1 MNKAIYFVAAASLAL
16 ASCSNDETL
25 DTGNQKGIS
34 FRTVAG
40 LNSRV
45 AEVTQNNLK
54 GMSVTAFENGADAAY
69 FTDVNYT
76 REGQTNTF
84 VSNPEYNWL
93 RGKTLNFLALATS
106 ADTWTAAKAV
116 TFDKATNTY
125 KIVLTDYTP
134 DADISKHQDL
144 MIGTA
149 WGTENND
156 ANGLDLALK
165 HILSQIE
172 VRATNTNAAYVY
184 SIKGV
189 RIVAVKGTGTY
200 TSTSTSTETKPWT
213 PNLTPNWTPKENSKV
228 KYEVVYDD
236 AKEVTAE
243 GMSVMK
249 TEGDNAMLIP
259 QSVTGW
265 SDGTVIGGTA
275 NDFDSYTGGTYISL
289 LLNVKSAST
298 GKYIYPAGS
307 TDAAK
312 TYGWAA
318 VSTNNTVWKSG
329 QKYIYTLD
337 LSNGCGSVDPVD
349 PGTGVTPDGTKDPVK
364 GDKIF
369 GDPIKFDVT
378 VSGWADGNSQESFPA
393 PLF

>member
-1 MNKAIYFVAAASLAL
+1 M
-16 ASCSNDETL
+16 
-25 DTGNQKGIS
+25 GNQKGIS

-45 AEVTQNNLK
+45 AEVTQSNLK

-106 ADTWTAAKAV
+106 ADAWDAAKTV

-125 KIVLTDYTP
+125 KTVLTDYTP

-149 WGTENND
+149 SGTENND
-156 ANGLDLALK
+156 ANGLDLTLK

-172 VRATNTNAAYVY
+172 VRAKNTNTAYVY

-200 TSTSTSTETKPWT
+200 TSTETTPWA
-213 PNLTPNWTPKENSKV
+213 PKDDSRV

-236 AKEVTAE
+236 AKELTTASV
-243 GMSVMK
+243 SVMK
-249 TEGDNAMLIP
+249 AEGDNAMLIP
-259 QSVTGW
+259 QDVTGW
-265 SDGTVIGGTA
+265 IGDRTVIGSTA
-275 NDFDSYTGGTYISL
+275 DDFNSYTGGTYISL
-289 LLNVKSAST
+289 LLNVKSAT
-298 GKYIYPAGS
+298 GMYIYPAGS
-307 TDAAK
+307 TEEAK

-318 VSTNNTVWKSG
+318 VSTNNTTWESG
-329 QKYIYTLD
+329 KKYIYTLD

-349 PGTGVTPDGTKDPVK
+349 PGTGVTPDGTKDPEK

-369 GDPIKFDVT
+369 GDPIKFDVK
-378 VSGWADGNSQESFPA
+378 VAGWAGSNGQVSFEV

>member
-25 DTGNQKGIS
+25 DMGNQKGIS

-45 AEVTQNNLK
+45 AEVTQSNLK
-54 GMSVTAFENGADAAY
+54 GISVTAFEDGADAAY

-106 ADTWTAAKAV
+106 ADAWTAAKTV
-116 TFDKATNTY
+116 TFDNATNTY
-125 KIVLTDYTP
+125 KTVLTDYTP

-149 WGTENND
+149 SGTENND
-156 ANGLDLALK
+156 ANGLDLTLN

-172 VRATNTNAAYVY
+172 VRAKNTNAAYVY

-200 TSTSTSTETKPWT
+200 TSTERTPWA
-213 PNLTPNWTPKENSKV
+213 PKDDSRV

-236 AKEVTAE
+236 AKELTTASV
-243 GMSVMK
+243 SVMK
-249 TEGDNAMLIP
+249 AEGDNAMLIP
-259 QSVTGW
+259 QGVTGW
-265 SDGTVIGGTA
+265 IAGSIGSTA

-289 LLNVKSAST
+289 LLNVKSAT
-298 GKYIYPAGS
+298 GMYIYPAGS

-318 VSTNNTVWKSG
+318 VSTNNITWNSG
-329 QKYIYTLD
+329 KKYIYTLD

-349 PGTGVTPDGTKDPVK
+349 PGTGVTPDGTKDPEK

-369 GDPIKFDVT
+369 GDPIKFDVG
-378 VSGWADGNSQESFPA
+378 VAGWADGNDQTSFPV
-393 PLF
+393 PLL

>member
-25 DTGNQKGIS
+25 DMGNQKGIS

-45 AEVTQNNLK
+45 AEVTQSNLK

-93 RGKTLNFLALATS
+93 RGKTLYFLALATS
-106 ADTWTAAKAV
+106 ADAWDAAKTV

-125 KIVLTDYTP
+125 KTVLTDYTP

-149 WGTENND
+149 SGTENND
-156 ANGLDLALK
+156 ANGLDLTLK

-172 VRATNTNAAYVY
+172 VRAKNTNAAYVY

-200 TSTSTSTETKPWT
+200 TSTESITPWT
-213 PNLTPNWTPKENSKV
+213 PKDNSRV

-236 AKEVTAE
+236 AKELTAE
-243 GMSVMK
+243 MSVMK
-249 TEGDNAMLIP
+249 AEGDNAMLIP
-259 QSVTGW
+259 QRVDGWITGA
-265 SDGTVIGGTA
+265 DIA

-307 TDAAK
+307 TEEAK

-318 VSTNNTVWKSG
+318 VSTNNTRWDSG
-329 QKYIYTLD
+329 RKYIYTLD

-349 PGTGVTPDGTKDPVK
+349 PGTGVTPDGAKDPEK

-378 VSGWADGNSQESFPA
+378 VAGWAGDPGQTSFPV

>member
-25 DTGNQKGIS
+25 DMGNQKGIS

-45 AEVTQNNLK
+45 AEVTQSNLK
-54 GMSVTAFENGADAAY
+54 GISVTAFESGADAAY

-76 REGQTNTF
+76 RDGQTNTF

-106 ADTWTAAKAV
+106 ADAWTAAKTV

-125 KIVLTDYTP
+125 KTVLTDYTP

-149 WGTENND
+149 SGTENND
-156 ANGLDLALK
+156 ANGLDLTLK

-172 VRATNTNAAYVY
+172 VRAMNTNTAYVY

-200 TSTSTSTETKPWT
+200 TSTERTPWA
-213 PNLTPNWTPKENSKV
+213 PKDDSRV
-228 KYEVVYDD
+228 KYEVVYND
-236 AKEVTAE
+236 AKELTTAAV
-243 GMSVMK
+243 SVMK
-249 TEGDNAMLIP
+249 AEGDNAMLIP
-259 QSVTGW
+259 QGVTGW
-265 SDGTVIGGTA
+265 IAGSIGSTASDF
-275 NDFDSYTGGTYISL
+275 NSYTGGTYISL
-289 LLNVKSAST
+289 LLNVKSAT
-298 GKYIYPAGS
+298 GMYIYPAGS
-307 TDAAK
+307 TEEAK

-318 VSTNNTVWKSG
+318 VSTNNTTWESG
-329 QKYIYTLD
+329 KKYIYTLD

-349 PGTGVTPDGTKDPVK
+349 PGTGVTPDGTKDPEK

-378 VSGWADGNSQESFPA
+378 VAGWGADGNGQTSFPL
-393 PLF
+393 PL

>member
-25 DTGNQKGIS
+25 DMGNQKGIS

-45 AEVTQNNLK
+45 AEVTQSNLK

-106 ADTWTAAKAV
+106 ADTWTAAKTV

-125 KIVLTDYTP
+125 KTVLTDYTP
-134 DADISKHQDL
+134 DSDISKHQDL

-149 WGTENND
+149 SGTENND
-156 ANGLDLALK
+156 ANGLNLTLK

-172 VRATNTNAAYVY
+172 VRAKNTNTAYVY

-200 TSTSTSTETKPWT
+200 TSTETT
-213 PNLTPNWTPKENSKV
+213 PWTPKEDSRV

-236 AKEVTAE
+236 AKELTAE
-243 GMSVMK
+243 MSVMK
-249 TEGDNAMLIP
+249 NEGDNAMLIP
-259 QSVTGW
+259 QGVTGW
-265 SDGTVIGGTA
+265 NGSKLSTA
-275 NDFDSYTGGTYISL
+275 DDFDSYTGGTYISL
-289 LLNVKSAST
+289 LLNVKSAT

-318 VSTNNTVWKSG
+318 VSTNNTTWSSG
-329 QKYIYTLD
+329 KKYIYTLD

-349 PGTGVTPDGTKDPVK
+349 PGTGVTPDGTKDPAK
-364 GDKIF
+364 GDGIF
-369 GDPIKFDVT
+369 GKKIKFNVT
-378 VSGWADGNSQESFPA
+378 VADWAAGDDQSSFPD
-393 PLF
+393 PLP

>member
-25 DTGNQKGIS
+25 DMGNQKGIS

-45 AEVTQNNLK
+45 AEVTQSNLK

-106 ADTWTAAKAV
+106 ADAWDAAKTV

-125 KIVLTDYTP
+125 KTVLTDYTP

-149 WGTENND
+149 SGTENND
-156 ANGLDLALK
+156 ANGLDLTLK

-172 VRATNTNAAYVY
+172 VRAKNTNAAYVY

-200 TSTSTSTETKPWT
+200 TSTERTPWA
-213 PNLTPNWTPKENSKV
+213 PKDDSRV

-236 AKEVTAE
+236 AKELTTAAV
-243 GMSVMK
+243 SVMK
-249 TEGDNAMLIP
+249 AEGDNAMLIP
-259 QSVTGW
+259 QGVTGW
-265 SDGTVIGGTA
+265 IAGSIGSTA
-275 NDFDSYTGGTYISL
+275 NDFNSYTGGTYISL
-289 LLNVKSAST
+289 LLNVKSAT
-298 GKYIYPAGS
+298 GMYIYPAGS
-307 TDAAK
+307 TEEAK

-318 VSTNNTVWKSG
+318 VSTNNTVWESG
-329 QKYIYTLD
+329 KKYIYTLD

-378 VSGWADGNSQESFPA
+378 VAGWGVDSNGQVSFEV
-393 PLF
+393 PLL

>member
-1 MNKAIYFVAAASLAL
+1 MNKAICFVAAASLAL

-25 DTGNQKGIS
+25 DMGNQKGIS

-45 AEVTQNNLK
+45 AEVTQSNLK

-106 ADTWTAAKAV
+106 ADAWDAAKTV

-125 KIVLTDYTP
+125 KTVLTDYTP

-149 WGTENND
+149 SGTENND
-156 ANGLDLALK
+156 ANGLDLTLN

-172 VRATNTNAAYVY
+172 VRAKNTNAAYVY

-200 TSTSTSTETKPWT
+200 TSTESTPWT
-213 PNLTPNWTPKENSKV
+213 PKDDSRV

-236 AKEVTAE
+236 AKELTTASV
-243 GMSVMK
+243 SVMK
-249 TEGDNAMLIP
+249 AEGDNAMIIP
-259 QSVTGW
+259 QGVTGW
-265 SDGTVIGGTA
+265 IAGSIGSTA

-289 LLNVKSAST
+289 LLNVKSAT
-298 GKYIYPAGS
+298 GMYIYPAGS
-307 TDAAK
+307 TEEAK

-318 VSTNNTVWKSG
+318 VSTNNTTWESG
-329 QKYIYTLD
+329 KKYIYTLD

-349 PGTGVTPDGTKDPVK
+349 PGTDVTPDGSKDPEK

-369 GDPIKFDVT
+369 GDPIKFDVK
-378 VSGWADGNSQESFPA
+378 VAGWADGNGQTSFPL
-393 PLF
+393 PL

>member
-25 DTGNQKGIS
+25 DMGNQKGIS

-45 AEVTQNNLK
+45 AEVTQSNLK
-54 GMSVTAFENGADAAY
+54 GISVTAFENGADAAY

-106 ADTWTAAKAV
+106 ADAWDAAKTV

-125 KIVLTDYTP
+125 KTVLTDYTP

-149 WGTENND
+149 SGTENND
-156 ANGLDLALK
+156 ADGLDLTLK

-172 VRATNTNAAYVY
+172 VRAKNTNAAYVY

-200 TSTSTSTETKPWT
+200 TSTERYPWT
-213 PNLTPNWTPKENSKV
+213 PKDNSRV

-236 AKEVTAE
+236 AKELTAE
-243 GMSVMK
+243 VSVMK
-249 TEGDNAMLIP
+249 AEGDNAMLIP
-259 QSVTGW
+259 QGVTGW
-265 SDGTVIGGTA
+265 VAGAGVETA
-275 NDFDSYTGGTYISL
+275 NGFDSYTGGTYISL

-307 TDAAK
+307 TETAK

-318 VSTNNTVWKSG
+318 VSTNNITWSLGK
-329 QKYIYTLD
+329 KYIYTLD

-378 VSGWADGNSQESFPA
+378 VAGWADGNDQTSFPV

>member
-25 DTGNQKGIS
+25 DMGNQKGIS

-45 AEVTQNNLK
+45 AEVTQSNLK

-106 ADTWTAAKAV
+106 ADTWTANKTV

-125 KIVLTDYTP
+125 KTVLTDYTP

-149 WGTENND
+149 SGTENND
-156 ANGLDLALK
+156 ANGLDLTLN

-172 VRATNTNAAYVY
+172 VRAKNTNAAYVY

-200 TSTSTSTETKPWT
+200 TSTERTPWT
-213 PNLTPNWTPKENSKV
+213 PKDDSRV

-236 AKEVTAE
+236 AKELTTASV
-243 GMSVMK
+243 SVMK
-249 TEGDNAMLIP
+249 AEGDNAMLIP
-259 QSVTGW
+259 QGVTGW
-265 SDGTVIGGTA
+265 VAGAAVETA

-289 LLNVKSAST
+289 LLNVKSAT
-298 GKYIYPAGS
+298 GMYIYPAGS
-307 TDAAK
+307 TEEAK

-318 VSTNNTVWKSG
+318 VSTNNTTWSSG
-329 QKYIYTLD
+329 KKYIYTLD

-369 GDPIKFDVT
+369 GDPIKFNVT
-378 VSGWADGNSQESFPA
+378 VADWTAGNDQSSFPVP
-393 PLF
+393 PLP

>member
-16 ASCSNDETL
+16 ASCSNDATL
-25 DTGNQKGIS
+25 DMGNQKGIS

-45 AEVTQNNLK
+45 AEVTQSNLK
-54 GMSVTAFENGADAAY
+54 GISVTAFENGADAAY

-106 ADTWTAAKAV
+106 ADAWDAAKTV

-125 KIVLTDYTP
+125 KTVLTDYTP

-149 WGTENND
+149 SGTENND
-156 ANGLDLALK
+156 ANGLDLTLN

-172 VRATNTNAAYVY
+172 VRAMNTNTAYVY

-200 TSTSTSTETKPWT
+200 TSTERTPWT
-213 PNLTPNWTPKENSKV
+213 PKDDSRV

-236 AKEVTAE
+236 AKELTTASV
-243 GMSVMK
+243 SVMK
-249 TEGDNAMLIP
+249 AEGDNAMLIP
-259 QSVTGW
+259 QGVTGW
-265 SDGTVIGGTA
+265 IAGSIGSTA
-275 NDFDSYTGGTYISL
+275 DDFNSYTGGTYISL
-289 LLNVKSAST
+289 LLNVKSAT
-298 GKYIYPAGS
+298 GMYIYPAGS
-307 TDAAK
+307 TEEAK

-318 VSTNNTVWKSG
+318 VSTNNTTWESG
-329 QKYIYTLD
+329 KKYIYTLD

-349 PGTGVTPDGTKDPVK
+349 PGTGVTPDGTKDPEK

-369 GDPIKFDVT
+369 GYPIKFDVK
-378 VSGWADGNSQESFPA
+378 VAGWAGSNSQASFEV

>member
-25 DTGNQKGIS
+25 DMGNQKGIS

-45 AEVTQNNLK
+45 AEVTQSNLK
-54 GMSVTAFENGADAAY
+54 GMSVTAYESGADAAY

-106 ADTWTAAKAV
+106 ADTWTAAKDV

-125 KIVLTDYTP
+125 KTVLTDYTP

-149 WGTENND
+149 SGTENND
-156 ANGLDLALK
+156 ANGLDLTLK

-172 VRATNTNAAYVY
+172 VRAKNTNTAYVY

-200 TSTSTSTETKPWT
+200 TSTETT
-213 PNLTPNWTPKENSKV
+213 PWTPKENSKV

-236 AKEVTAE
+236 AKELTAE

-259 QSVTGW
+259 QYVTGW
-265 SDGTVIGGTA
+265 IAGSIGSTA

-289 LLNVKSAST
+289 LLNVKSAT
-298 GKYIYPAGS
+298 GMYIYPAGS

-318 VSTNNTVWKSG
+318 VSTNNTVWNSG
-329 QKYIYTLD
+329 KKYIYTLD
-337 LSNGCGSVDPVD
+337 LSKGCGSVDPVD
-349 PGTGVTPDGTKDPVK
+349 PGTGVTPDGTKDPEK

-378 VSGWADGNSQESFPA
+378 VAGWNYDGNGQVSFEV

>member
-45 AEVTQNNLK
+45 AEVTQSNLK
-54 GMSVTAFENGADAAY
+54 GMLVTAYESGTSSADAAY
-69 FTDVNYT
+69 FTDVDYT

-93 RGKTLNFLALATS
+93 RGKTLNFIAFATS
-106 ADTWTAAKAV
+106 ADTWTAVKTV

-125 KIVLTDYTP
+125 KTVLIDYTP

-149 WGTENND
+149 SGTENNA
-156 ANGLDLALK
+156 ANGLDLTLK

-172 VRATNTNAAYVY
+172 VRAKNTNAAYVY

-200 TSTSTSTETKPWT
+200 TSTEMTPWDF
-213 PNLTPNWTPKENSKV
+213 KVASKV

-236 AKEVTAE
+236 AKELTAE

-259 QSVTGW
+259 QVVTGW
-265 SDGTVIGGTA
+265 IPGTMGVSTA
-275 NDFDSYTGGTYISL
+275 NDFDSYMGGTYISL
-289 LLNVKSAST
+289 LLNVKSALS

-307 TDAAK
+307 TEAAK

-318 VSTNNTVWKSG
+318 VSTNNTTWSLGK
-329 QKYIYTLD
+329 KYIYTLD

-364 GDKIF
+364 GDMIF
-369 GDPIKFDVT
+369 GDPIKFNVT
-378 VSGWADGNSQESFPA
+378 VADWAAGNDQSSYPVP
-393 PLF
+393 PLP

>member
-45 AEVTQNNLK
+45 AEVTQSNLK
-54 GMSVTAFENGADAAY
+54 GMLVTAYESGTSSADAAY
-69 FTDVNYT
+69 FTDVDYT

-93 RGKTLNFLALATS
+93 RGKTLNFIAFATS
-106 ADTWTAAKAV
+106 ADTWTAAKTV

-125 KIVLTDYTP
+125 KTVLIDYTP

-149 WGTENND
+149 SGTENNG
-156 ANGLDLALK
+156 ANGLDLTLK

-172 VRATNTNAAYVY
+172 VRAKNTNAAYVY

-189 RIVAVKGTGTY
+189 RIVAVQGTGTY
-200 TSTSTSTETKPWT
+200 TSTETTPWDF
-213 PNLTPNWTPKENSKV
+213 KIGSKV

-236 AKEVTAE
+236 AKELTAE

-259 QSVTGW
+259 QYVMGW
-265 SDGTVIGGTA
+265 IPGTMGVSTA
-275 NDFDSYTGGTYISL
+275 NDFDSYMGGTYISL
-289 LLNVKSAST
+289 LLNVKSALS
-298 GKYIYPAGS
+298 GKNIYPAGS
-307 TDAAK
+307 TEAAK

-318 VSTNNTVWKSG
+318 VSTNNTTWSSG
-329 QKYIYTLD
+329 KKYIYTLD

-349 PGTGVTPDGTKDPVK
+349 PGTDVTPDGTKDPVK

-369 GDPIKFDVT
+369 GDPIKFNVT
-378 VSGWADGNSQESFPA
+378 VADWGADGNGQTSFPL
-393 PLF
+393 PL

>member
-25 DTGNQKGIS
+25 DMGNQKGIS

-45 AEVTQNNLK
+45 AEVTQSNLK
-54 GMSVTAFENGADAAY
+54 GMSVTAFESGADAAY
-69 FTDVNYT
+69 FKDVNYT

-106 ADTWTAAKAV
+106 ADAWDAAETV

-125 KIVLTDYTP
+125 KTVLTDYTP

-149 WGTENND
+149 SGTENNG
-156 ANGLDLALK
+156 ANGLGLTLK

-172 VRATNTNAAYVY
+172 VRAKNTNTAYVY

-189 RIVAVKGTGTY
+189 RIVDVKGTGTY
-200 TSTSTSTETKPWT
+200 TSTETT
-213 PNLTPNWTPKENSKV
+213 PWTPKENSRV

-236 AKEVTAE
+236 AKELTAE

-259 QSVTGW
+259 QSVIGW
-265 SDGTVIGGTA
+265 DGSVVEGLP
-275 NDFDSYTGGTYISL
+275 NDFYSYTVGTYISL

-318 VSTNNTVWKSG
+318 VSTNNTTWSSG
-329 QKYIYTLD
+329 KKYIYTLD
-337 LSNGCGSVDPVD
+337 LSNGCGSVDPID
-349 PGTGVTPDGTKDPVK
+349 PGTGVTPDGTKDPVR
-364 GDKIF
+364 GDEIF
-369 GDPIKFDVT
+369 GKKIKFNVT
-378 VSGWADGNSQESFPA
+378 VADWAAGNDQSSFPVP
-393 PLF
+393 PLP

>member
-25 DTGNQKGIS
+25 DMGNQKGIS

-45 AEVTQNNLK
+45 AEVTQSNLK
-54 GMSVTAFENGADAAY
+54 GMSVTAFESGADAAY
-69 FTDVNYT
+69 FKDVNYT

-106 ADTWTAAKAV
+106 ADAWDADKTV

-125 KIVLTDYTP
+125 KTVLTDYTP

-149 WGTENND
+149 SGTENND
-156 ANGLDLALK
+156 ANGLDLTLN

-172 VRATNTNAAYVY
+172 VRAKNTNTAYVY

-200 TSTSTSTETKPWT
+200 TSTESTP
-213 PNLTPNWTPKENSKV
+213 WTPKENSKV

-236 AKEVTAE
+236 AKELTAASV
-243 GMSVMK
+243 SVMK
-249 TEGDNAMLIP
+249 AEGDNAMIIP
-259 QSVTGW
+259 QGVTGW
-265 SDGTVIGGTA
+265 IAGSIGSTA

-289 LLNVKSAST
+289 LLNVKSAT
-298 GKYIYPAGS
+298 GMYIYPAGS
-307 TDAAK
+307 TETAK

-318 VSTNNTVWKSG
+318 VSTNNTTWESG
-329 QKYIYTLD
+329 RKYIYTLD

-349 PGTGVTPDGTKDPVK
+349 PGTGVTPDGTKDPEK

-378 VSGWADGNSQESFPA
+378 VAGWNYGNGQVSFEV

>member
-25 DTGNQKGIS
+25 DMGNQKGIS

-45 AEVTQNNLK
+45 AEITQNNLK

-106 ADTWTAAKAV
+106 ADAWDAAKTV

-125 KIVLTDYTP
+125 KTVLTDYTP

-149 WGTENND
+149 SGTENND
-156 ANGLDLALK
+156 ANGLDLTLR

-172 VRATNTNAAYVY
+172 VRAKNTNAAYVY

-200 TSTSTSTETKPWT
+200 TSTESTP
-213 PNLTPNWTPKENSKV
+213 WTPKENSRV
-228 KYEVVYDD
+228 KYEVMYDD
-236 AKEVTAE
+236 AKELTAE

-259 QSVTGW
+259 QGVTGW
-265 SDGTVIGGTA
+265 NGSILSTA

-298 GKYIYPAGS
+298 GMYIYPAGS

-318 VSTNNTVWKSG
+318 VSTGNTTWGSG
-329 QKYIYTLD
+329 RKYIYTLN

-349 PGTGVTPDGTKDPVK
+349 PGTGVTPDGTKDPIK
-364 GDKIF
+364 GDNIF

-378 VSGWADGNSQESFPA
+378 VAGWIIGNDQASFEV
-393 PLF
+393 PLL

>member
-25 DTGNQKGIS
+25 DMGNQKGIS

-45 AEVTQNNLK
+45 AEVAQSNLK
-54 GMSVTAFENGADAAY
+54 GMLVTAYESGTSSADAAY
-69 FTDVNYT
+69 FTDVDYT

-93 RGKTLNFLALATS
+93 RGKTLNFIAFATS
-106 ADTWTAAKAV
+106 ADTWNVAKTV
-116 TFDKATNTY
+116 SFDGTTNTY
-125 KIVLTDYTP
+125 KTVLINYTP

-149 WGTENND
+149 SGTENNG
-156 ANGLDLALK
+156 ANGLDLTLK

-172 VRATNTNAAYVY
+172 VRAKNTNAAYTY

-189 RIVAVKGTGTY
+189 RIVAVAGAGTY
-200 TSTSTSTETKPWT
+200 TSTKTTPWD
-213 PNLTPNWTPKENSKV
+213 LTGTSKV

-236 AKEVTAE
+236 AKELTAE

-259 QSVTGW
+259 QYVMGW
-265 SDGTVIGGTA
+265 IPGTMRGTA
-275 NDFDSYTGGTYISL
+275 NDFDSYMGGTYISL
-289 LLNVKSAST
+289 LLNVKSALS

-307 TDAAK
+307 TEAAQ

-318 VSTNNTVWKSG
+318 VSTNDTTWSSG
-329 QKYIYTLD
+329 KKYIYTLD

-364 GDKIF
+364 GDVIF
-369 GDPIKFDVT
+369 GKKIKFNVT
-378 VSGWADGNSQESFPA
+378 VADWAACNDQSSFPV
-393 PLF
+393 PLLP

>member
-25 DTGNQKGIS
+25 DMGNQKGIS

-45 AEVTQNNLK
+45 AEVTQSNLK
-54 GMSVTAFENGADAAY
+54 GISVTAFESGADAAY

-76 REGQTNTF
+76 RDGQTNTF

-106 ADTWTAAKAV
+106 ADAWTAAKTV

-125 KIVLTDYTP
+125 KTVLTDYTP
-134 DADISKHQDL
+134 DTDISKHQDL

-149 WGTENND
+149 SGTENND
-156 ANGLDLALK
+156 AKGLDLTLK

-172 VRATNTNAAYVY
+172 VRAKNTNTAYVY

-200 TSTSTSTETKPWT
+200 TSTEPT
-213 PNLTPNWTPKENSKV
+213 PWTPKENSKV

-236 AKEVTAE
+236 AKELTAE
-243 GMSVMK
+243 MSVMK
-249 TEGDNAMLIP
+249 AEGDNAMIIP
-259 QSVTGW
+259 QGVTGW
-265 SDGTVIGGTA
+265 IAGPIGNTA
-275 NDFDSYTGGTYISL
+275 DDFDSYTGGTYISL

-307 TDAAK
+307 TETAK

-318 VSTNNTVWKSG
+318 VSTNNTTWESG
-329 QKYIYTLD
+329 KKYIYTLD

-349 PGTGVTPDGTKDPVK
+349 PGTGVAPGTKDPEK

-369 GDPIKFDVT
+369 GDPIKFDVF
-378 VSGWADGNSQESFPA
+378 VGGWGGNGQTSFPL
-393 PLF
+393 PL

>member
-25 DTGNQKGIS
+25 DMGNQKGIS

-45 AEVTQNNLK
+45 AEVTQSNLK
-54 GMSVTAFENGADAAY
+54 GISVTAFESGADAAY

-76 REGQTNTF
+76 RDGQTNTF

-106 ADTWTAAKAV
+106 ADAWTAAKTV

-125 KIVLTDYTP
+125 KTVLTDYTP
-134 DADISKHQDL
+134 DTDISKHQDL

-149 WGTENND
+149 SGTENND
-156 ANGLDLALK
+156 AKGLDLTLK

-172 VRATNTNAAYVY
+172 VRAKNTNTAYVY

-200 TSTSTSTETKPWT
+200 TSTEPT
-213 PNLTPNWTPKENSKV
+213 PWTPKENSKV

-236 AKEVTAE
+236 AKELTAE
-243 GMSVMK
+243 MSVMK
-249 TEGDNAMLIP
+249 AEGDNAMIIP
-259 QSVTGW
+259 QGVTGW
-265 SDGTVIGGTA
+265 IAGSIGNTA
-275 NDFDSYTGGTYISL
+275 DDFDSYTGGTYISL
-289 LLNVKSAST
+289 LLNVKSAT
-298 GKYIYPAGS
+298 GMYIYPAGS
-307 TDAAK
+307 TEEAK

-318 VSTNNTVWKSG
+318 VSTNNTTWESG
-329 QKYIYTLD
+329 KKYIYTLD

-349 PGTGVTPDGTKDPVK
+349 PGTGVTPDGTKDPEK

-378 VSGWADGNSQESFPA
+378 VAGWGADGNGQTSFPL
-393 PLF
+393 PL

>member
-25 DTGNQKGIS
+25 DMGNQKGIS

-45 AEVTQNNLK
+45 AEVTQSNLK

-106 ADTWTAAKAV
+106 ADTWTANKTV

-125 KIVLTDYTP
+125 KTVLTDYTP

-149 WGTENND
+149 SGTENND
-156 ANGLDLALK
+156 ANGLDLTLN

-172 VRATNTNAAYVY
+172 VRAKNTNAAYVY

-200 TSTSTSTETKPWT
+200 TSTERTPWT
-213 PNLTPNWTPKENSKV
+213 PKDDSRV

-236 AKEVTAE
+236 AKELTTASV
-243 GMSVMK
+243 SVMK
-249 TEGDNAMLIP
+249 AEGDNAMLIP
-259 QSVTGW
+259 QGVTGW
-265 SDGTVIGGTA
+265 IAGSIGSTA
-275 NDFDSYTGGTYISL
+275 DDFNSYTGGTYISL
-289 LLNVKSAST
+289 LLNVKSAT
-298 GKYIYPAGS
+298 GMYIYPAGS
-307 TDAAK
+307 TEEAK

-318 VSTNNTVWKSG
+318 VSTNNTTWSSG
-329 QKYIYTLD
+329 KKYIYTLD

-369 GDPIKFDVT
+369 GDPIKFNVT
-378 VSGWADGNSQESFPA
+378 VADWTAGNDQSSFPVP
-393 PLF
+393 PLP

>member
-25 DTGNQKGIS
+25 DMGNQKGIS

-45 AEVTQNNLK
+45 AEVTQSNLK
-54 GMSVTAFENGADAAY
+54 GISVTAFEDGADAAY

-106 ADTWTAAKAV
+106 ADAWDAAKTV

-125 KIVLTDYTP
+125 KTVLTDYTP

-149 WGTENND
+149 SGTENND
-156 ANGLDLALK
+156 ANGLDLTLN

-172 VRATNTNAAYVY
+172 VRAMNTNAAYVY

-200 TSTSTSTETKPWT
+200 TSTERTPWA
-213 PNLTPNWTPKENSKV
+213 PKDDSRV

-236 AKEVTAE
+236 AKELTTASV
-243 GMSVMK
+243 SVMK
-249 TEGDNAMLIP
+249 AEGDNATLIP
-259 QSVTGW
+259 QGVTGW
-265 SDGTVIGGTA
+265 IAGSIGSTA

-289 LLNVKSAST
+289 LLNVKSAT
-298 GKYIYPAGS
+298 GMYIYPAGS

-318 VSTNNTVWKSG
+318 VSTNNTTWESG
-329 QKYIYTLD
+329 KKYIYTLD

-349 PGTGVTPDGTKDPVK
+349 PGTGVTPDGTKDPEK

-369 GDPIKFDVT
+369 GDPIKFDVK
-378 VSGWADGNSQESFPA
+378 VAGWAGSNGQVSFEV

>member
-25 DTGNQKGIS
+25 DMGNQKGIS

-45 AEVTQNNLK
+45 AEVTQSNLK

-106 ADTWTAAKAV
+106 ADAWNAVKTV

-125 KIVLTDYTP
+125 KTVLTDYTP

-149 WGTENND
+149 SGTENND
-156 ANGLDLALK
+156 ANGLDLTLN

-172 VRATNTNAAYVY
+172 VRAMNTNTAYVY

-200 TSTSTSTETKPWT
+200 TSTETTPWT
-213 PNLTPNWTPKENSKV
+213 PKDDSRV

-236 AKEVTAE
+236 AKELTTASV
-243 GMSVMK
+243 SVMK
-249 TEGDNAMLIP
+249 AEGDNAMLIP
-259 QSVTGW
+259 QGVTGW
-265 SDGTVIGGTA
+265 IAGSIGSTA
-275 NDFDSYTGGTYISL
+275 DDFNSYTGGTYISL
-289 LLNVKSAST
+289 LLNVKSAT
-298 GKYIYPAGS
+298 GMYIYPAGS
-307 TDAAK
+307 TEEAK

-318 VSTNNTVWKSG
+318 VSTNNTTWESG
-329 QKYIYTLD
+329 KKYIYTLD

-349 PGTGVTPDGTKDPVK
+349 PGTGVTPDGTKDPEK

-369 GDPIKFDVT
+369 GYPIKFNVT
-378 VSGWADGNSQESFPA
+378 VADWAAGNDQSSFPVP
-393 PLF
+393 PLP

>member
-25 DTGNQKGIS
+25 DMGNQKGIS

-45 AEVTQNNLK
+45 AEVTQSNLK
-54 GMSVTAFENGADAAY
+54 GISVTAFESGADAAY

-93 RGKTLNFLALATS
+93 KGKTLNFLALATS
-106 ADTWTAAKAV
+106 ADAWDADKTV
-116 TFDKATNTY
+116 IFDKDANTY
-125 KIVLTDYTP
+125 KTVLTDYTP

-149 WGTENND
+149 SGTENND
-156 ANGLDLALK
+156 ANGLDLTLN

-172 VRATNTNAAYVY
+172 VRAMNTNTAYVY

-200 TSTSTSTETKPWT
+200 TSTERTPWA
-213 PNLTPNWTPKENSKV
+213 PKDDSRV
-228 KYEVVYDD
+228 KYEVVYND
-236 AKEVTAE
+236 AKELTTRSV
-243 GMSVMK
+243 SVMK
-249 TEGDNAMLIP
+249 AEGDNAMLIP
-259 QSVTGW
+259 QGVTGW
-265 SDGTVIGGTA
+265 IAGSIGSTA

-289 LLNVKSAST
+289 LLNVKSAT
-298 GKYIYPAGS
+298 GMYIYPAGS
-307 TDAAK
+307 TEEAK

-318 VSTNNTVWKSG
+318 VSTNNTTWESG
-329 QKYIYTLD
+329 KKYIYTLD

-349 PGTGVTPDGTKDPVK
+349 PGTGVTPDGTKDPEK

-369 GDPIKFDVT
+369 GDPIKFDVSVAGWGGSNGQ
-378 VSGWADGNSQESFPA
+378 VSFEV

>member
-25 DTGNQKGIS
+25 DMGNQKGIS
-34 FRTVAG
+34 FRTVTG

-45 AEVTQNNLK
+45 AEITQSNLK
-54 GMSVTAFENGADAAY
+54 GMSVTAYENGADAAY

-106 ADTWTAAKAV
+106 ADAWTAAKTVA
-116 TFDKATNTY
+116 FDKATNTY
-125 KIVLTDYTP
+125 KTVLTDYTP

-149 WGTENND
+149 SGTENND
-156 ANGLDLALK
+156 ANGLDLTLN

-172 VRATNTNAAYVY
+172 VRAKNTNAAYVY

-200 TSTSTSTETKPWT
+200 TSTETT
-213 PNLTPNWTPKENSKV
+213 PWTPKENSKV

-236 AKEVTAE
+236 AKELTAE

-259 QSVTGW
+259 QGVTGW
-265 SDGTVIGGTA
+265 SAGSIGSTA
-275 NDFDSYTGGTYISL
+275 NDFNSYTGGTYISL
-289 LLNVKSAST
+289 LLNVKSAT
-298 GKYIYPAGS
+298 GMYIYPAGS
-307 TDAAK
+307 TEEAK

-318 VSTNNTVWKSG
+318 VSTNNTVWNSG
-329 QKYIYTLD
+329 KKYIYTLD

-349 PGTGVTPDGTKDPVK
+349 PGTGVTPDGTKDPEK

-378 VSGWADGNSQESFPA
+378 VAGWGADGNGQTSFPL
-393 PLF
+393 PL

>member
-16 ASCSNDETL
+16 ASCSNDETV
-25 DTGNQKGIS
+25 DMGNQKGIS
-34 FRTVAG
+34 FRTIAG
-40 LNSRV
+40 MNSRV
-45 AEVTQNNLK
+45 AEVTQSNLK
-54 GMSVTAFENGADAAY
+54 GMYVTAYENGADAAY

-93 RGKTLNFLALATS
+93 SGKTLNFLALATS
-106 ADTWTAAKAV
+106 ADTWTAAKTV
-116 TFDKATNTY
+116 TFDKAANTH
-125 KIVLTDYTP
+125 KTVLTDYTP

-149 WGTENND
+149 SGTENNN
-156 ANGLDLALK
+156 ANGLDLTLK

-172 VRATNTNAAYVY
+172 VRAKNTNAAYVY

-189 RIVAVKGTGTY
+189 RIVSVGGTGTY
-200 TSTSTSTETKPWT
+200 TSTEMTPWVV
-213 PNLTPNWTPKENSKV
+213 KDNSRV

-236 AKEVTAE
+236 AKELTAE
-243 GMSVMK
+243 VSVMK
-249 TEGDNAMLIP
+249 AEGDNAMLIP
-259 QSVTGW
+259 QGVTGW
-265 SDGTVIGGTA
+265 IAGPTVETA
-275 NDFDSYTGGTYISL
+275 NDFDSYVGGTYISL

-307 TDAAK
+307 TETAK

-318 VSTNNTVWKSG
+318 VSTTNTVWESG
-329 QKYIYTLD
+329 KKYIYTLD

-369 GDPIKFDVT
+369 GVPIKFDVT
-378 VSGWADGNSQESFPA
+378 VAGWGADNGQVSFPV
-393 PLF
+393 PLP

>member
-25 DTGNQKGIS
+25 DMGNQKGIS

-45 AEVTQNNLK
+45 AEITQSNLK
-54 GMSVTAFENGADAAY
+54 GMSVTAYENGADAAY

-106 ADTWTAAKAV
+106 ADAWDAVKTV
-116 TFDKATNTY
+116 TFDKATNIY
-125 KIVLTDYTP
+125 KTVLTDYTP

-149 WGTENND
+149 SGTENND
-156 ANGLDLALK
+156 ANGLDLTLK
-165 HILSQIE
+165 HILSQLE
-172 VRATNTNAAYVY
+172 VRAKNTNAAYVY

-200 TSTSTSTETKPWT
+200 TSTETT
-213 PNLTPNWTPKENSKV
+213 PWTPKENSRV

-236 AKEVTAE
+236 AKELTAE
-243 GMSVMK
+243 VSVMK
-249 TEGDNAMLIP
+249 AEGDNAMLIP

-265 SDGTVIGGTA
+265 IGDRTVIGSTA

-289 LLNVKSAST
+289 LLNVKLAST

-307 TDAAK
+307 TETAK

-318 VSTNNTVWKSG
+318 VSTGNTVWNSG
-329 QKYIYTLD
+329 KKYIYTLD

-349 PGTGVTPDGTKDPVK
+349 PGTGVTPDGTKDPEK

-378 VSGWADGNSQESFPA
+378 VAGWADGNGQTSFPL
-393 PLF
+393 PL

>member
-25 DTGNQKGIS
+25 DMGNQKGIS

-45 AEVTQNNLK
+45 AEVTQSNLK
-54 GMSVTAFENGADAAY
+54 GISVTAFEDGADAAY

-106 ADTWTAAKAV
+106 AGAWTAAKTV

-125 KIVLTDYTP
+125 KTVLTDYTP

-149 WGTENND
+149 SGTENND
-156 ANGLDLALK
+156 ANGLDLTLN

-172 VRATNTNAAYVY
+172 VRAKNTNAAYVY

-200 TSTSTSTETKPWT
+200 TSTERTPWA
-213 PNLTPNWTPKENSKV
+213 PKDDSRV

-236 AKEVTAE
+236 AKELTAE
-243 GMSVMK
+243 VSVMK
-249 TEGDNAMLIP
+249 AEGDNAMLIP
-259 QSVTGW
+259 QNVEGW
-265 SDGTVIGGTA
+265 IGTTTSTA

-307 TDAAK
+307 TEEAK

-318 VSTNNTVWKSG
+318 VSTNNTTWNSG
-329 QKYIYTLD
+329 KKYIYTLN

-349 PGTGVTPDGTKDPVK
+349 PGTGVTPDGAKDPVK

-378 VSGWADGNSQESFPA
+378 VAGWGADGNGQTSFPL
-393 PLF
+393 PL

>member
-25 DTGNQKGIS
+25 DMGNQKGIS

-45 AEVTQNNLK
+45 AEVTQSNLK
-54 GMSVTAFENGADAAY
+54 GMSVTAYENGADDAY

-106 ADTWTAAKAV
+106 ADAWTAAKTV

-125 KIVLTDYTP
+125 KTVLTDYTP

-149 WGTENND
+149 SGTENND
-156 ANGLDLALK
+156 AKGLDLTLK

-172 VRATNTNAAYVY
+172 VRAKNTNTAYVY

-200 TSTSTSTETKPWT
+200 TSTETT
-213 PNLTPNWTPKENSKV
+213 PWTPKENSRV

-236 AKEVTAE
+236 AKELTAE

-265 SDGTVIGGTA
+265 IPGADIA
-275 NDFDSYTGGTYISL
+275 NDFDSYTGGAYISL

-298 GKYIYPAGS
+298 GMYIYPAGS
-307 TDAAK
+307 TETAK

-318 VSTNNTVWKSG
+318 VSTNSTTWLPG
-329 QKYIYTLD
+329 MKYIYTLN

-349 PGTGVTPDGTKDPVK
+349 PGTGVTPDGTKDPEK

-369 GDPIKFDVT
+369 GDPIKFNVT
-378 VSGWADGNSQESFPA
+378 VADWGADGNGQTSFPL
-393 PLF
+393 PL

>member
-25 DTGNQKGIS
+25 DMGNQKGIS

-45 AEVTQNNLK
+45 AEVTQSNLK
-54 GMSVTAFENGADAAY
+54 GMSVTAYENGADAAY

-106 ADTWTAAKAV
+106 AYAWNAAKTV
-116 TFDKATNTY
+116 TFDKATNIY
-125 KIVLTDYTP
+125 KTVLTDYTP

-149 WGTENND
+149 SGTENND
-156 ANGLDLALK
+156 ANGLDLTLK
-165 HILSQIE
+165 HILSQLE
-172 VRATNTNAAYVY
+172 VRAKNTNAAYVY

-200 TSTSTSTETKPWT
+200 TSTESTP
-213 PNLTPNWTPKENSKV
+213 WTPKENSRV

-236 AKEVTAE
+236 AKELTAE
-243 GMSVMK
+243 VSVMK
-249 TEGDNAMLIP
+249 AEGDNAMLIP
-259 QSVTGW
+259 QGVTGW
-265 SDGTVIGGTA
+265 VAGAGVETA

-318 VSTNNTVWKSG
+318 VSTGNTVWNSG
-329 QKYIYTLD
+329 KKYIYTLD

-349 PGTGVTPDGTKDPVK
+349 PGTGVTPNGTKDPEK

-378 VSGWADGNSQESFPA
+378 VAGWADDNGQTSFPL
-393 PLF
+393 PL

>member
-25 DTGNQKGIS
+25 DMGNQIGIS

-45 AEVTQNNLK
+45 AEVTQSNLK
-54 GMSVTAFENGADAAY
+54 GMSVTAYENGADAAY

-106 ADTWTAAKAV
+106 ADTWTAAKTV
-116 TFDKATNTY
+116 TFDKATNIY
-125 KIVLTDYTP
+125 KTVLTDYTP

-149 WGTENND
+149 SGTENND
-156 ANGLDLALK
+156 ANGLDLTLK
-165 HILSQIE
+165 HILSQLE
-172 VRATNTNAAYVY
+172 VRAKNTNAAYVY

-200 TSTSTSTETKPWT
+200 TSTETT
-213 PNLTPNWTPKENSKV
+213 PWTPKENSRV

-236 AKEVTAE
+236 AKELTAE
-243 GMSVMK
+243 VSVMK
-249 TEGDNAMLIP
+249 AEGDNAMLIP
-259 QSVTGW
+259 QGVTGW
-265 SDGTVIGGTA
+265 VAGAGMETA

-318 VSTNNTVWKSG
+318 VSTGNTVWNSG
-329 QKYIYTLD
+329 KKYIYTLD

-378 VSGWADGNSQESFPA
+378 VAGWAGGNGQTSFPL
-393 PLF
+393 PL

>member
-25 DTGNQKGIS
+25 DMGNQKGIS

-45 AEVTQNNLK
+45 AEVTQSNLK
-54 GMSVTAFENGADAAY
+54 GMSVTAFENGADVAY
-69 FTDVNYT
+69 FTGVNYT

-106 ADTWTAAKAV
+106 ADTWTAAKDV
-116 TFDKATNTY
+116 TFDKAANTY
-125 KIVLTDYTP
+125 KTVLTDYTP
-134 DADISKHQDL
+134 DKDISKHQDL

-149 WGTENND
+149 SGTENND
-156 ANGLDLALK
+156 ANGLDLTLK
-165 HILSQIE
+165 HILSQLE
-172 VRATNTNAAYVY
+172 VRAKNTNAAYVY

-200 TSTSTSTETKPWT
+200 TSTETTPWV
-213 PNLTPNWTPKENSKV
+213 PKENSRV
-228 KYEVVYDD
+228 EYEVVYDN
-236 AKEVTAE
+236 AKELTAE
-243 GMSVMK
+243 VSVMK

-265 SDGTVIGGTA
+265 IGSGSTA

-307 TDAAK
+307 TETAK

-318 VSTNNTVWKSG
+318 VSTGSTVWNSG
-329 QKYIYTLD
+329 KKYIYTLD

-349 PGTGVTPDGTKDPVK
+349 PGTSVDPGTKDPEK

-378 VSGWADGNSQESFPA
+378 VAGWADGNGQTSFPL
-393 PLF
+393 PL

>member
-25 DTGNQKGIS
+25 DMGNQKGIS

-45 AEVTQNNLK
+45 AEITQSNLK
-54 GMSVTAFENGADAAY
+54 GMSVTAYENGADAAY

-106 ADTWTAAKAV
+106 ADTWTAAKTV
-116 TFDKATNTY
+116 TFDKAANTY
-125 KIVLTDYTP
+125 KTVLTDYTP
-134 DADISKHQDL
+134 DTDISKHQDL

-149 WGTENND
+149 SGTENND
-156 ANGLDLALK
+156 ANGLDLTLK

-172 VRATNTNAAYVY
+172 VRAKNTNAAYVY

-200 TSTSTSTETKPWT
+200 TSTETTPWA
-213 PNLTPNWTPKENSKV
+213 PKENSRV

-236 AKEVTAE
+236 AKELTAE
-243 GMSVMK
+243 VSVMK

-259 QSVTGW
+259 QYVMGW
-265 SDGTVIGGTA
+265 IPGTMGVSTA
-275 NDFDSYTGGTYISL
+275 NDFDSYMGGTYISL
-289 LLNVKSAST
+289 LLNVKSAT

-318 VSTNNTVWKSG
+318 VSTNNTTWVAGK
-329 QKYIYTLD
+329 KYIYTLD

-349 PGTGVTPDGTKDPVK
+349 PGTGVTPDGTKDPEK

-378 VSGWADGNSQESFPA
+378 VAGWADGNDQSSFPV
-393 PLF
+393 PLP

>member
-25 DTGNQKGIS
+25 DMGNQKGIS

-45 AEVTQNNLK
+45 AEVTQSNLK
-54 GMSVTAFENGADAAY
+54 GMSVTAYENGADAAY

-106 ADTWTAAKAV
+106 ADAWDAAKTV

-125 KIVLTDYTP
+125 KTVLTDYTP

-149 WGTENND
+149 SGTENND
-156 ANGLDLALK
+156 ANGLDLTLK
-165 HILSQIE
+165 HILSQLE
-172 VRATNTNAAYVY
+172 VRAKNTNAAYVY

-200 TSTSTSTETKPWT
+200 TSTEAT
-213 PNLTPNWTPKENSKV
+213 PWTPKENSKV

-236 AKEVTAE
+236 AKELTAE
-243 GMSVMK
+243 VSVMK
-249 TEGDNAMLIP
+249 AEGDNAMLIP
-259 QSVTGW
+259 QRVNGWITGAET
-265 SDGTVIGGTA
+265 G
-275 NDFDSYTGGTYISL
+275 NDFDSYTGGAYISL

-318 VSTNNTVWKSG
+318 VSTNNNTWMPG
-329 QKYIYTLD
+329 AKYIYTLN

-349 PGTGVTPDGTKDPVK
+349 PGTGVTPDGTKDPEK

-378 VSGWADGNSQESFPA
+378 VADWAGDGGQTSFPV
-393 PLF
+393 PLL

>member
-25 DTGNQKGIS
+25 DMGNQKGIS

-45 AEVTQNNLK
+45 AEVTQSNLK

-106 ADTWTAAKAV
+106 ADTWTAAKTV
-116 TFDKATNTY
+116 TFDKAANTY
-125 KIVLTDYTP
+125 KTVLTDYTP

-149 WGTENND
+149 SGTENND
-156 ANGLDLALK
+156 AKGLDLTLK

-172 VRATNTNAAYVY
+172 VRAKNTNTAYVY

-200 TSTSTSTETKPWT
+200 TSTETT
-213 PNLTPNWTPKENSKV
+213 PWTPKENSRV

-236 AKEVTAE
+236 AKELTAE
-243 GMSVMK
+243 VSVMK
-249 TEGDNAMLIP
+249 AEGDNAMLIP
-259 QSVTGW
+259 QGVTGW
-265 SDGTVIGGTA
+265 IAGSAVETA
-275 NDFDSYTGGTYISL
+275 KDFDSYTGGTYISL

-318 VSTNNTVWKSG
+318 VSTGNTAWKSG
-329 QKYIYTLD
+329 KKYIYTLD

-349 PGTGVTPDGTKDPVK
+349 PGTGVTPDGTKDPEK

-378 VSGWADGNSQESFPA
+378 VAGWADDNGQTSFPL
-393 PLF
+393 PL

>member
-25 DTGNQKGIS
+25 DMGNQKGIS

-45 AEVTQNNLK
+45 AEVTQSNLK
-54 GMSVTAFENGADAAY
+54 GMSVTAYENGADAAY

-106 ADTWTAAKAV
+106 ADTWTAAKTV
-116 TFDKATNTY
+116 TFDEATNIY
-125 KIVLTDYTP
+125 KTVLTDYTP

-149 WGTENND
+149 SGTENND
-156 ANGLDLALK
+156 ANGLDLTLK

-172 VRATNTNAAYVY
+172 VRAKNTNTAYVY

-200 TSTSTSTETKPWT
+200 TSTETT
-213 PNLTPNWTPKENSKV
+213 PWTPKENSRV

-236 AKEVTAE
+236 AKELTAE
-243 GMSVMK
+243 VSVMK
-249 TEGDNAMLIP
+249 AEGDNAMLIP
-259 QSVTGW
+259 QGVTGW
-265 SDGTVIGGTA
+265 VAGAGMETA

-318 VSTNNTVWKSG
+318 VSTGNTVWNSG
-329 QKYIYTLD
+329 KKYIYTLD

-349 PGTGVTPDGTKDPVK
+349 PGTGVTPDGTKDPEK

-378 VSGWADGNSQESFPA
+378 VAGWADDNGQTSFPL
-393 PLF
+393 PL

>member
-45 AEVTQNNLK
+45 AEVTQSNLK
-54 GMSVTAFENGADAAY
+54 GMLVTAYESGTSSADAAY
-69 FTDVNYT
+69 FTDVDYT

-93 RGKTLNFLALATS
+93 RGKTLNFIAFATS

-125 KIVLTDYTP
+125 KTVIKYTP

-149 WGTENND
+149 SGTENNA
-156 ANGLDLALK
+156 ANGLDLTLK

-172 VRATNTNAAYVY
+172 VRANNTIVCYDYFFMGVVFVAVFGTGNYLNTNTTPWDL
-184 SIKGV
+184 
-189 RIVAVKGTGTY
+189 TGT
-200 TSTSTSTETKPWT
+200 
-213 PNLTPNWTPKENSKV
+213 SKV

-236 AKEVTAE
+236 AKELTAE

-259 QSVTGW
+259 QYVMGW
-265 SDGTVIGGTA
+265 IPGTMGVSTA
-275 NDFDSYTGGTYISL
+275 NDFDIYMGGTYISL
-289 LLNVKSAST
+289 LLNVKSALS

-307 TDAAK
+307 TEAAQ

-318 VSTNNTVWKSG
+318 VSTNNTTWSLGK
-329 QKYIYTLD
+329 KYIYTLD

-369 GDPIKFDVT
+369 GDPIKFNVT
-378 VSGWADGNSQESFPA
+378 VADWAAGNDQSSFPVP
-393 PLF
+393 PLP